1 MNEDVPEG
9 MGIVRW
15 WGVSTSFHFH
25 LCTSLTLI
33 ILQLNGSRYPTW
45 RSLAR
50 DYLAV
55 MASSVSSERAFSSA
69 GITISKRRNRLNGDI
84 VEALQCLKSLLHQ
97 DISLA
102 VIPTVADEETHMDN
116 ADLQDVN
123 QEGPTS
129 EIVEAEDWT
138 WDEVKQD
145 HSDDNLNDDADD
157 DDIIELSA

>member
-1 MNEDVPEG
+1 
-9 MGIVRW
+9 
-15 WGVSTSFHFH
+15 
-25 LCTSLTLI
+25 
-33 ILQLNGSRYPTW
+33 
-45 RSLAR
+45 LAR

-69 GITISKRRNRLNGDI
+69 RITISKRCNRLDGDI

-97 DISLA
+97 DISLN

-116 ADLQDVN
+116 TDLQHVN

-138 WDEVKQD
+138 WDEVSQD
-145 HSDDNLNDDADD
+145 KLDNSDDNLNDNAND
-157 DDIIELSA
+157 DDIIKLSA